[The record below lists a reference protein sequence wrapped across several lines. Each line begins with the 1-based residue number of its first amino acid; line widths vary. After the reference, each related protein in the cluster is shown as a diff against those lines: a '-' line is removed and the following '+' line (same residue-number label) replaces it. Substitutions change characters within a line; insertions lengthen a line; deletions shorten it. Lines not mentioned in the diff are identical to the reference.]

1 MSNKAI
7 LQKIN
12 DAFAQ
17 NDTEAF
23 LAECSDDIVFEMIGH
38 TSVRGK
44 DNVRSFMN
52 EMSSDSAPLFT
63 IDRVIEEGENAVCTG
78 DMEMEVDGEPAAYT
92 YCDMYRFRDG
102 KAAELRAFVI
112 KQQPA
117 GEEAGRAAA

>member
-17 NDTEAF
+17 NDTEGF
-23 LAECSDDIVFEMIGH
+23 LAHCTDDIVFEMVGH
-38 TSVRGK
+38 TAVRGK
-44 DNVRSFMN
+44 KDVRSFMN
-52 EMSSDSAPLFT
+52 EMSSDSPPRFT
-63 IDRVIEEGENAVCTG
+63 IDRVIEDGDNVVCTG
-78 DMEMEVDGEPAAYT
+78 DMEMEVDGEPTAYT

-117 GEEAGRAAA
+117 DEEAERAAA